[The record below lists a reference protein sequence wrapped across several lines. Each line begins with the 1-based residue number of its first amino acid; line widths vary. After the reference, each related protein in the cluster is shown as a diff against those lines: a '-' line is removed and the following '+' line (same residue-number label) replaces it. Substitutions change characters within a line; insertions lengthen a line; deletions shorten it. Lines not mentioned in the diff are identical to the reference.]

1 LGANVIQTFAV
12 SCNGYAW
19 YYGGQ
24 VPAQPGLEHNF
35 LAEVV
40 ELAHRQGML
49 AMAYFCVG
57 ANSKWGA
64 DHPDLSYGTPSTL
77 HIPFTDQ
84 YLDYLAGSIS
94 DTIKKTG
101 MDGTMIDWLWNPHD
115 SLRAQGWLPAEQKL
129 FTQLTGKAFPA
140 SGQPAAEAKLEYDRK
155 AINRCWARIKQA
167 RDQANRDCILWLSVN
182 DLSRPCIKDSP
193 LLRQVDWVLRDW
205 PAVSRTPNA
214 NDPERGGV
222 DQPRCQKLSR

>member
-1 LGANVIQTFAV
+1 
-12 SCNGYAW
+12 
-19 YYGGQ
+19 
-24 VPAQPGLEHNF
+24 
-35 LAEVV
+35 
-40 ELAHRQGML
+40 
-49 AMAYFCVG
+49 
-57 ANSKWGA
+57 
-64 DHPDLSYGTPSTL
+64 
-77 HIPFTDQ
+77 
-84 YLDYLAGSIS
+84 
-94 DTIKKTG
+94 

-193 LLRQVDWVLRDW
+193 LLRQVDWVMNESPDPRLYEIGRRLAGPRTRMIQNEVGWTNHDAKSFLADPSHRSLDLYGFAEPEENSLPLAIDEYLKRPVDSFKGTDRACISSMTLYARW
-205 PAVSRTPNA
+205 SLEMRRKEFFHAGQRWGWRFRAGRTPFY
-214 NDPERGGV
+214 
-222 DQPRCQKLSR
+222 CCTS